1 MLVHIISLN
10 GRDVAPTRCV
20 SGKMRE
26 TRPSHMAARPAMHAC
41 FRHSSACTTAGCL
54 SFHASASQVTAVD
67 KSAPTTMC
75 VLALGNSL
83 AANYGPRLAA
93 ERVLPTLAPLLVVPT
108 LSPQQFAIAM
118 KTVRDVLSH
127 VERSRATGAME
138 GSPRAGSLGGMVPSG
153 GGGTSVVAGGKARTE
168 AVDSDWMSVTAAGSA
183 TGGGALRSTGMP
195 AASAVPAAPDG
206 TDLLAGLTLQQSSV
220 AASASQRPL
229 APTVGTS
236 SSSGGSSS
244 SGYGLAGRQVG
255 SRKPMSSLVAVS
267 ATALP
272 QPNWAFGGTST
283 NSGMSPTRPAQTS
296 SWADP
301 FAGLQGG
308 STGSAQ
314 RPAAIPQHVQQ
325 EVFDPFAL
333 GSVALASSSGKGQ
346 LPAKAQPQAAMQ
358 PPAGSFAAGA
368 DGSLI

>member
-1 MLVHIISLN
+1 M
-10 GRDVAPTRCV
+10 
-20 SGKMRE
+20 
-26 TRPSHMAARPAMHAC
+26 
-41 FRHSSACTTAGCL
+41 
-54 SFHASASQVTAVD
+54 D

-75 VLALGNSL
+75 VFALGNSL
-83 AANYGPRLAA
+83 AANYGPCLAA

-108 LSPQQFAIAM
+108 LSPQQFAIAV

-127 VERSRATGAME
+127 VERSRAAGAGAME
-138 GSPRAGSLGGMVPSG
+138 GSPRAGSLGGMVPSS
-153 GGGTSVVAGGKARTE
+153 GGGTSVMAGGKAMTE
-168 AVDSDWMSVTAAGSA
+168 AVDSGWMAVTAVGSA
-183 TGGGALRSTGMP
+183 TGGGALHSTGMP

-229 APTVGTS
+229 APPVGT

-255 SRKPMSSLVAVS
+255 SGKPMSSLVAVS

-283 NSGMSPTRPAQTS
+283 SSGMSPTRPAQTS

-325 EVFDPFAL
+325 QVFDPFAL
-333 GSVALASSSGKGQ
+333 GSVALANSSGGKGQ